1 MYVFNMSI
9 NESICRQASGNVS
22 GMSRGSSSHDSH
34 AFNSIKDAFLS
45 ADLVS
50 VDDDGKVTAGIAERH
65 IGERASIKPGLSRSR
80 ARLL

>member
-1 MYVFNMSI
+1 MS
-9 NESICRQASGNVS
+9 R
-22 GMSRGSSSHDSH
+22 MSRGSSSHDSH

-50 VDDDGKVTAGIAERH
+50 VDDDGKVTAGIAETH
-65 IGERASIKPGLSRSR
+65 IGERAPIKPGLSRSR